1 MFVLLEVLRFVM
13 CLTLVPVCVSLVCV
27 SLVCVFTERLTK
39 CDSLP
44 SNSSR

>member
-1 MFVLLEVLRFVM
+1 MVGGRGGLCVCIARGAEVLL
-13 CLTLVPVCVSLVCV
+13 TGASVSL
-27 SLVCVFTERLTK
+27 LCVFTERLTK